1 VNIYTS
7 KNQITSAADLICLSH
22 LRWGFVYQRPQ
33 HLLSRFARDRRVFF
47 VEEPVET
54 EAAPY
59 MELRRCPESGV
70 NIAVP
75 QIPAGLSQATAET
88 IQKLLLNNLIR
99 EQHIDEYLLWYYT
112 PMALSFS
119 RHLTPKLTIFDV
131 MDELSAFKG
140 APQEMKDREAE
151 LLDRADIVFTG
162 GQSLYEAKKGR
173 HDDLY
178 AFPSSVDTAHFGSAR
193 SVRTDPEDQADIPH
207 PRIGYCGVIDERM
220 NLELIDGIA
229 AARPDW
235 HVVMLGPVVKIDPET
250 LPRRSNIHFLGGRGY
265 KELPQYLGGWDVAM
279 LPFAHNESTRFIS
292 PTKTPEYLA
301 AGLPVVSTSITDVVR
316 PYGVQKLVRIADSV
330 EEFVAAIDGVME
342 EEAHDS
348 AWRAR
353 VEAML
358 AQNSWDITWRKMR
371 NLMSNKLAASRASQ
385 PVTAMETQAI
395 VPLRSAVLG
404 D

>member
-1 VNIYTS
+1 MNIYTS

-70 NIAVP
+70 HIAVP

-385 PVTAMETQAI
+385 PVTAMETEAI
-395 VPLRSAVLG
+395 VPLRTAVLG